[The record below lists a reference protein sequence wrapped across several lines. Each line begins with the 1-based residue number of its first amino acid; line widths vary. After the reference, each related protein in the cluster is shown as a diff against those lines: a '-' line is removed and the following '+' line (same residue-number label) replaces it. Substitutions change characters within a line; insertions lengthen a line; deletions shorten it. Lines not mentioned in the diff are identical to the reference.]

1 VVNVV
6 VTRVVDE
13 VEAEVDEMAPGF
25 QGGRGGRGGGRS
37 EGPAVEEVLFVSLLS
52 HVNESRID

>member
-1 VVNVV
+1 
-6 VTRVVDE
+6 VDE